1 MAVPNTP
8 YPIGNYGDLKKA
20 VAEWADRD
28 DSEFVDQIPNFINF
42 AEKELYR
49 QLRIPPMQ
57 KEAYIEINNGQAYVP
72 TDWLTTC
79 YLISA
84 DGYHKARETSFDEVM
99 YRANQRISEGELV
112 FARAGR
118 RFFFYPE
125 ITATIP
131 TCDRFGNYVTN
142 GSEMIIGYYAD
153 QPELTGDE
161 ETSTLLTIAPDLL
174 LYTALKHACS
184 FMLDK
189 EGESAWQEKQ
199 QASMQQLE
207 EQNANTDFKG
217 SPLAVHLAPV
227 TTYW

>member
-28 DSEFVDQIPNFINF
+28 DDEFTKQIPNFINF

-57 KEAYIEINNGQAYVP
+57 KEAYLSIKNGVCEIP

-79 YLISA
+79 YIIS
-84 DGYHKARETSFDEVM
+84 GKNYHKARETSFDEVM
-99 YRANQRISEGELV
+99 FRSNQKVSEGELV
-112 FARAGR
+112 FARANK

-131 TCDRFGNYVTN
+131 AVDEYGNYITN

-153 QPELTGDE
+153 QPELTGDA
-161 ETSTLLTIAPDLL
+161 ETSTLLTIAPDLF
-174 LYTALKHACS
+174 LYTALKHAMS
-184 FMLDK
+184 FIQDK
-189 EGESAWQEKQ
+189 DGESAYQAKQ
-199 QASMQQLE
+199 QASMQQLL
-207 EQNANTDFKG
+207 EQNSNVDFKG